1 MKIAGCMVC
10 STVYLAELTKKLS
23 FDPDNLLDPGVCQST
38 TSGQIIYY
46 SSSDVS
52 KKVD

>member
-23 FDPDNLLDPGVCQST
+23 FDPDNLLNPDVCQST
-38 TSGQIIYY
+38 NLR
-46 SSSDVS
+46 SDYLS
-52 KKVD
+52 LIE